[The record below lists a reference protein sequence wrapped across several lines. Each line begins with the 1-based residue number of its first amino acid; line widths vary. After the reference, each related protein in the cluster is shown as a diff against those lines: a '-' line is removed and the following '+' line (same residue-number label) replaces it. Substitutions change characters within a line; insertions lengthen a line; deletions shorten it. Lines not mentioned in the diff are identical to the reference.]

1 MKKTKFAAVL
11 SFVYGLVGWKELPKG
26 EDGKLAIKP
35 EEEAT
40 LKTKLT
46 GKNYEAFQK
55 VANEILAEEAG
66 VISAEET
73 EAAKVNDLL
82 ASVLKGNAGDDD
94 DDVTDTPATPEATA
108 KKVVAKVQQQ
118 QGVINA
124 LMDAPETESTM
135 KNVIKSALFGTALAA
150 SISTPTHLF
159 GANTEANN
167 KLFAFEGRNWNM
179 KAAGKSAAKTDFTDV
194 STITRL
200 NQDLVEYQIQNPSFI
215 RDLYV
220 DNYGLP
226 TFWPKRFGVIDMVQD
241 VVMDIANV
249 TQGRK
254 PDWTPGFEMK
264 LDAKKR
270 RIYRIQIDLEF
281 EGYQLQ
287 ELETSWLASIY
298 NMDGSSPYKFSFVAF
313 LISKI
318 NEKARQEDR
327 EAAIKGIFAPN
338 PAGIKMKGHYLN
350 GQSGVL
356 HQLFIARDVL
366 KEITPYA
373 SKVGRFSTANAY
385 SYTKGFIESMP
396 LGARNKP
403 NMKLYTA
410 PSNIVVIKDDYK
422 KINSLNNDYTGNEL
436 KYIDGYPNIEFV
448 GLQDLEGT
456 NVMWITDDQNIEI
469 LEYLPEE
476 KNKYR
481 FEYLKRKTF
490 VHADYRTGC
499 GVVFTGFPDLPANS
513 NYRGVAQF
521 VWINDEPLFP
531 DTTLVPLFGKPMSGA
546 VTLNYN
552 KLYVHPELISDVS
565 KLQGLPP
572 GMVVKIIGDVN
583 MQTTSKILKST
594 GGNAGNLSLTAN
606 FDPKTMYS
614 LTMVVQA
621 DGTYKEVAR
630 NTVFPSDTATVVEF
644 EETVIDV
651 SEGFTQKYSGAT
663 EKTVTEIVGGNEGT
677 EVKIFGSANA
687 LTIAAVTGHI
697 VLAGVSAVLDA
708 DAKFITLK
716 NFEGVWYETARG

>member
-11 SFVYGLVGWKELPKG
+11 SFVYGLMGWDSLPKG
-26 EDGKLAIKP
+26 EDGKLDIKP

-46 GKNYEAFQK
+46 GKNYDAFQK

-66 VISAEET
+66 TISADEA

-94 DDVTDTPATPEATA
+94 DDDNAPATPEATA

-118 QGVINA
+118 QGVIQA
-124 LMDAPETESTM
+124 LMDTPETESTM
-135 KNVIKSALFGTALAA
+135 KNVIKSALFGTALVA
-150 SISTPTHLF
+150 SISSPTHLF
-159 GANTEANN
+159 GANAEAST
-167 KLFAFEGRNWNM
+167 KLFEFEGRNWNM

-226 TFWPKRFGVIDMVQD
+226 AFWPKRFGVIDMVQD

-287 ELETSWLASIY
+287 ELESSWLASIY
-298 NMDGSSPYKFSFVAF
+298 NMDGSSPYKYSFVAF

-422 KINSLNNDYTGNEL
+422 KINSLNNDYSGNEL

-448 GLQDLEGT
+448 GLEDLEGT
-456 NVMWITDDQNIEI
+456 NVMFITDDQNIEI

-481 FEYLKRKTF
+481 FEYLKRKSF
-490 VHADYRTGC
+490 VQADYRTGC
-499 GVVFTGFPDLPANS
+499 GIVFTGFPDLPANS

-552 KLYVHPELISDVS
+552 KLYVHPELISDVT
-565 KLQGLPP
+565 KLQGLPA

-594 GGNAGNLSLTAN
+594 AGNAGNLSLTAN

-614 LTMVVQA
+614 LTMVVQS

-630 NTVFPSDTATVVEF
+630 NETFPTNTAKIVEF
-644 EETVIDV
+644 KEAVIDA
-651 SEGFTQKYSGAT
+651 SEGHTQKFSGDEAT
-663 EKTVTEIVGGNEGT
+663 TLTEIVEGNEGT
-677 EVKIFGSANA
+677 ELKILGSANA
-687 LTIAAVTGHI
+687 LSVAAISGHI
-697 VLAGVSAVLDA
+697 VLSGVTAVLNS
-708 DAKFITLK
+708 DAKYITLK
-716 NFEGVWYETARG
+716 NFEGVWYEIARG

>member
-11 SFVYGLVGWKELPKG
+11 SFVYGLMGWDSLPKG

-40 LKTKLT
+40 LRTKLT
-46 GKNYEAFQK
+46 GKNYDAFQK

-66 VISAEET
+66 NITADEA

-94 DDVTDTPATPEATA
+94 DEPEVPATAEATA

-118 QGVINA
+118 QNTINT
-124 LMDAPETESTM
+124 LMNEPEKESTM
-135 KNVIKSALFGTALAA
+135 KNVIKSALVGTALAA

-159 GANTEANN
+159 GANADANA

-200 NQDLVEYQIQNPSFI
+200 NQDLVEYQIQNPTFI

-226 TFWPKRFGVIDMVQD
+226 AFWPKRFGVIDMVQD

-264 LDAKKR
+264 LEAKKR
-270 RIYRIQIDLEF
+270 KIYRIQIDLEF

-298 NMDGSSPYKFSFVAF
+298 NMEGSSPYKYSFVAF

-356 HQLFIARDVL
+356 HQLFIARDLL
-366 KEITPYA
+366 KEITPYV
-373 SKVGRFSTANAY
+373 SKVGRFSTANGY
-385 SYTKGFIESMP
+385 SYTKGFIESVP

-456 NVMWITDDQNIEI
+456 NVMFITDDQNIEI

-490 VHADYRTGC
+490 VHADYRTGA
-499 GVVFTGFPDLPANS
+499 GIVFTGFPDLPANS

-552 KLYVHPELISDVS
+552 KLYVHPELISDVT
-565 KLQGLPP
+565 KLQGLPA

-583 MQTTSKILKST
+583 MQTTSKIKKLT
-594 GGNAGNLSLTAN
+594 AGNAGNLSLTAD

-621 DGTYKEVAR
+621 DGTYKELAR
-630 NTVFPSDTATVVEF
+630 NETFPTDTASIVEF
-644 EETVIDV
+644 NETVIDV
-651 SEGFTQKYSGAT
+651 SEGFTQKYTGSSA
-663 EKTVTEIVGGNEGT
+663 VTLTDIVGGNEGAELT
-677 EVKIFGSANA
+677 VYGSSNA
-687 LTIAAVTGHI
+687 LTIAAVSGKI
-697 VLAGVSAVLDA
+697 VLAGSSAALST
-708 DAKFITLK
+708 DAKYIKLK
-716 NFEGVWYETARG
+716 NFEGIWYEAARG